1 MGEGA
6 TFLGSFKYAASRF
19 RVKFDQRSTR
29 FIASTAPSAFSLR
42 EKVARS
48 AG

>member
-1 MGEGA
+1 LEAGVLRHGGR
-6 TFLGSFKYAASRF
+6 FQSSR
-19 RVKFDQRSTR
+19 RR
-29 FIASTAPSAFSLR
+29 FPFSLR